1 MKKQTVPSYLART
14 KWFVF
19 ALITL
24 TLVVFGRTVET
35 PSLAKSAV
43 VLGIGIDYQEDTSL
57 FTVSAQCVLVGSSSG
72 DTSETTFNTYSSSG
86 NTIAGAMDGIS
97 RKMGLIISLAHCNVV
112 VMSQSVLALDHLQLI
127 YPLTGMYAL
136 PEQTILVSCPDS
148 PDKLLSL
155 RVGTTLS
162 APFFLQQALINEEGS
177 DGMIRTTSK
186 DFLARS
192 LSRSEANAVPYI
204 KVQKMQSP
212 PISQQAG
219 DEDTYELLIGDA
231 LVFNHDKFAVIDKE
245 YAEVLA
251 LFLGHN
257 VTGTFNY
264 TDEDGGS
271 MEFKVLKKEI
281 KLKANGRD
289 VTARIDLSVDLSD
302 VQNVNTDKVLSSADD
317 IVKRYAQKLADEIKA
332 KFEYLYE
339 FSKKEN
345 IDFLNLQT
353 KAYQSVGRT
362 LERNCLS
369 TISFTPIVKISVRE
383 TG

>member
-1 MKKQTVPSYLART
+1 MKKQTIPSYLART

-19 ALITL
+19 ALIAL
-24 TLVVFGRTVET
+24 ILIVFGRTVET
-35 PSLAKSAV
+35 PSLTKSAV

-112 VMSQSVLALDHLQLI
+112 VMSKSALALDHLQLI

-136 PEQTILVSCPDS
+136 SEQTIIVSCPDS
-148 PDKLLSL
+148 PEELLSL

-177 DGMIRTTSK
+177 DGMIRITSK

-204 KVQKMQSP
+204 KVQKAQSP
-212 PISQQAG
+212 PISQQG
-219 DEDTYELLIGDA
+219 NDEDTYELLIGDA

-245 YAEVLA
+245 HAEVLA
-251 LFLGHN
+251 LFLGHG

-264 TDEDGGS
+264 TDSEGGS
-271 MEFKVLKKEI
+271 MEFKVLKKDV

-289 VTARIDLSVDLSD
+289 VKAEINLSVDLSD
-302 VQNVNTDKVLSSADD
+302 VQNVNADEVLSSADD
-317 IVKRYAQKLADEIKA
+317 IVKQYAQTLADEIKA

-345 IDFLNLQT
+345 IDFLNLQA

-362 LERNCLS
+362 LERDCLS
-369 TISFTPIVKISVRE
+369 TINFTPIVKISVRE

>member
-1 MKKQTVPSYLART
+1 MKKQAVPSYLART

-19 ALITL
+19 ALIAL
-24 TLVVFGRTVET
+24 ILIVFGRTVET
-35 PSLAKSAV
+35 PSLTKSAV
-43 VLGIGIDYQEDTSL
+43 VLGIGIDYKEDTSL

-86 NTIAGAMDGIS
+86 NTIAGAMDGIA

-112 VMSQSVLALDHLQLI
+112 VMSQSALTLDHLQLI

-136 PEQTILVSCPDS
+136 PEQTIIVSCPDS
-148 PDKLLSL
+148 PEELLSL
-155 RVGTTLS
+155 RMGTTLS

-204 KVQKMQSP
+204 KVQKAQSP
-212 PISQQAG
+212 PISQQG
-219 DEDTYELLIGDA
+219 DDNDTYELLIGDA

-251 LFLGHN
+251 LFLGHG

-264 TDEDGGS
+264 TDENGGS
-271 MEFKVLKKEI
+271 MEFKVLKKDV
-281 KLKANGRD
+281 KLKANGRN
-289 VTARIDLSVDLSD
+289 VKAEIALSVDLSD
-302 VQNVNTDKVLSSADD
+302 VQNVNTNEVLSSADD
-317 IVKRYAQKLADEIKA
+317 IVKLYPEADVDETEGEETET
-332 KFEYLYE
+332 FESE
-339 FSKKEN
+339 VTE
-345 IDFLNLQT
+345 
-353 KAYQSVGRT
+353 
-362 LERNCLS
+362 
-369 TISFTPIVKISVRE
+369 
-383 TG
+383 